1 MNSEQNLREKED
13 KNKRGQAE
21 NLSSSQLMASSH
33 KQNCSP
39 LTAHRSLIDTHSHI
53 DMPDFEDL
61 DKIIFNAQNAGV
73 EKIIIPSVD
82 KNSFEKVI
90 RIANKY
96 EGVYCALGIHPSEAK
111 GAKDE
116 DFEEII
122 NLIEALSPPAPSP
135 LAGEGEV
142 LGELTSRRN
151 SGEGYNPNKIIAIGE
166 CGLDYYWDKS
176 FVDEQKRFF
185 AKQIEIA
192 VTLKKP
198 LIVHDREAHHDTF
211 EMLKDV
217 KDVPVIMHCFSGS
230 WEFAK
235 ECIKKG
241 FYIAIGGVVTFKNA
255 KKVHEIAKNIPLEHL
270 LLETDAPYLTPE
282 PFRGKRNEPAY
293 VKFAAEKI
301 AELRGVS
308 FEEIAQATTKNAN
321 AVFKI

>member
-1 MNSEQNLREKED
+1 MVSNFYLV
-13 KNKRGQAE
+13 
-21 NLSSSQLMASSH
+21 
-33 KQNCSP
+33 
-39 LTAHRSLIDTHSHI
+39 DTHSHI
-53 DMPDFEDL
+53 DMKDFEDL
-61 DKIIFNAQNAGV
+61 DEIISNAKTAGV
-73 EKIIIPSVD
+73 EKIVVPSVD
-82 KNSFEKVI
+82 KNSFAKVLEI
-90 RIANKY
+90 SHQY

-122 NLIEALSPPAPSP
+122 K
-135 LAGEGEV
+135 LAADK
-142 LGELTSRRN
+142 
-151 SGEGYNPNKIIAIGE
+151 KIVAIGE

-176 FVDEQKRFF
+176 FVDEQKKVF

-192 VTLKKP
+192 IELKKP

-211 EMLKDV
+211 EMLKDI
-217 KDVPVIMHCFSGS
+217 KEVPVIMHCFSGS

-241 FYIAIGGVVTFKNA
+241 FYIALGGVVTFKNA

-301 AELRGVS
+301 AEIRGVS
-308 FEEIAQATTKNAN
+308 LEEIAQATTKNAN
-321 AVFKI
+321 EVLGF